1 MKLFNHLTLTSLAL
15 GVLANGAVAAD
26 FTEPVVDWNGFYAGV
41 HAGWGWSDLDYSI
54 ADGSD
59 FSNPPEF
66 EGYSI
71 DADGPLAGVQ
81 AGFNWQIDNFV
92 LGVEGDASW
101 SGIDGGFNA
110 IDTPGDTYFFN
121 ADSEINWLA
130 SLRGRVGLTW
140 DKVLFY
146 GTGGVAFTDVDTKV
160 VSDWP
165 GSVENYSDLT
175 SHTGWVAGAGVEVM
189 FTDNI
194 TGRLEYLHYEFGE
207 KDFFVDSGDV
217 GYDLDGS
224 VDLDV
229 DVVRAGINVL
239 F

>member
-1 MKLFNHLTLTSLAL
+1 MANCKIAFLT
-15 GVLANGAVAAD
+15 
-26 FTEPVVDWNGFYAGV
+26 
-41 HAGWGWSDLDYSI
+41 I
-54 ADGSD
+54 
-59 FSNPPEF
+59 
-66 EGYSI
+66 
-71 DADGPLAGVQ
+71 
-81 AGFNWQIDNFV
+81 QIDNFV
-92 LGVEGDASW
+92 LGVEADLSW
-101 SGIDGGFNA
+101 AGIDGDFGA
-110 IDTPGDTYFFN
+110 IDTPGSGYFFN
-121 ADSEINWLA
+121 ADSEIDWLA
-130 SLRGRVGLTW
+130 SMRGRVGLTW

-146 GTGGVAFTDVDTKV
+146 GTGGIAFTNVDTKV

-165 GSVENYSDLT
+165 GSVENYSDST

-189 FTDNI
+189 FTNNI

-229 DVVRAGINVL
+229 NVVRAGINVL